1 MRILASLF
9 AWLMTAPAA
18 FAATQATLYRSPDC
32 GCCLDYARY
41 LKAEGFAVEVVATDD
56 LADLKARHGVP
67 DDLQACHTTL
77 IGNYV
82 VEGHVPATTLRR
94 LLADKPRI
102 AGIALPGMPA
112 GSPGMGGT
120 KTGPFSIYEL
130 NRRAALFS
138 QE

>member
-1 MRILASLF
+1 MRCAFVTGVQTCALPFS
-9 AWLMTAPAA
+9 A

-41 LKAEGFAVEVVATDD
+41 LKAQGFAVAVIATDD

-67 DDLQACHTTL
+67 ADLQACHTTL
-77 IGNYV
+77 ISDYV
-82 VEGHVPATTLRR
+82 VEGHVPAPALRR
-94 LLADKPRI
+94 LLAEKPRI

-112 GSPGMGGT
+112 GSPGMGGS

-130 NRRAALFS
+130 DRKSVR
-138 QE
+138 